1 MQQESGV
8 AKVKDKLKK
17 IDSPVYNYFS
27 ALFYSFY
34 SKFLYLDVAKRWRG
48 FGLIYLLLVTA
59 IASIPYSLK
68 VAYTFNELFNTQI
81 IGTLLQLPTILVQ
94 SGKVKFDKPMPY
106 LIRNKDGEVVI
117 IIDTKN
123 SITEFTTDYP
133 KLSIIVNEK
142 KMSYKVPTP
151 DLVGLTMSE
160 GQKNFPLVQEFS
172 DQYNMMFDGK
182 SIVNESSVYSL
193 KYAAQL
199 MIYPLIV
206 SLIYSIFLIVF
217 LVLAFLGQL
226 FTRIFF
232 SYVLPFKQ
240 SCRIFMVASTPTV
253 FLLALCIVL
262 GLNFGGMGYFLM
274 TILFAYYCFA
284 VFHLKADSRKMVKK

>member
-1 MQQESGV
+1 M
-8 AKVKDKLKK
+8 AKVKDKLKT

-27 ALFYSFY
+27 AIIYSFF
-34 SKFLYLDVAKRWRG
+34 SKYLYLDVAKRWRG
-48 FGLIYLLLVTA
+48 LGLIYLLLVTA
-59 IASIPYSLK
+59 IASIPYSFK
-68 VAYTFNELFNTQI
+68 VAYTFNGLFNTQI

-106 LIRNKDGEVVI
+106 LIRNKEGAVVI

-123 SITEFTTDYP
+123 TITEFTADYP
-133 KLSIIVNEK
+133 QLSIIVNANR
-142 KMSYKVPTP
+142 MSYKVPTP
-151 DLVGLTMSE
+151 ELVSATMGE

-172 DQYNMMFDGK
+172 EQYNMMFDGK
-182 SIVNESSVYSL
+182 SIVNESSVYGL

-199 MIYPLIV
+199 MIYPLVV

-232 SYVLPFKQ
+232 SHVLPFKQ
-240 SCRIFMVASTPTV
+240 SCRVFMVASTPTI
-253 FLLALCIVL
+253 FLLALCMVL
-262 GLNFGGMGYFLM
+262 GLNFGGMGYFLI
-274 TILFAYYCFA
+274 TITLAYYCFA